1 MSYFSKILFKK
12 KRHFVKVLFVLR
24 SVLNIISTIIITG
37 FCIFFL
43 YLGVKI
49 FLFDQFP
56 VPSSSMEPTIMPG
69 DHILMNKTV
78 FGARLY
84 KQLTF
89 KKNEIPYM
97 YRIKGLRKI
106 QYNDILVFN
115 DPYPLG
121 MLKEISFSLK
131 KVYVKRCVGLPGDTL
146 RIVNGIINS
155 SGCNDTIGY
164 YPNEERLHKQRLEGG
179 IECSLRRGENI
190 PRWTVLELGPLFIPS
205 KGSVVL
211 LDSTNYL
218 LYEKIIKYE
227 TDKNFFYKDGKVL
240 LDGKEIHSYRFTQ
253 NYYFMCGDNCSN
265 SRDSRYWGLLPEK
278 FIMGVVNRILY
289 SIDRSTNKFRFERFF
304 KKMK

>member
-1 MSYFSKILFKK
+1 MSYFSKTSFKK
-12 KRHFVKVLFVLR
+12 KRHIVKVLSVFN

-69 DHILMNKTV
+69 DHILMNKTI

-89 KKNEIPYM
+89 KDNKIPDM

-106 QYNDILVFN
+106 KYNDILVFN
-115 DPYPLG
+115 NPYPRG
-121 MLKEISFSLK
+121 MGKEISFSLK

-146 RIVNGIINS
+146 RIINGIINI
-155 SGCNDTIGY
+155 SGCKDTIGY
-164 YPNEERLHKQRLEGG
+164 YPNEERLHKIHLEGI
-179 IECSLRRGENI
+179 IERSLRRGDNI
-190 PRWTVLELGPLFIPS
+190 PRWTVIEMGPLFIPS
-205 KGSVVL
+205 IGSVVHI
-211 LDSTNYL
+211 DSTNYL
-218 LYEKIIKYE
+218 LYEKIITYE
-227 TDKNFFYKDGKVL
+227 TDKKMRYKNGKVF
-240 LDGKEIHSYRFTQ
+240 LDGKEIHSYKFTR
-253 NYYFMCGDNCSN
+253 NYYFMCGDNCLN
-265 SRDSRYWGLLPEK
+265 SKDSRYWGLLPEK

-289 SIDRSTNKFRFERFF
+289 SKDKDAGKFRFERFL

>member
-1 MSYFSKILFKK
+1 MSYFSKTSFKK
-12 KRHFVKVLFVLR
+12 KRHIVKVLSVFN

-69 DHILMNKTV
+69 DHILMNKTI

-89 KKNEIPYM
+89 KDNEIPDM

-106 QYNDILVFN
+106 KYNDILVFN
-115 DPYPLG
+115 NPYPRG
-121 MLKEISFSLK
+121 MGKEISFSLK

-146 RIVNGIINS
+146 RIINGIINI
-155 SGCNDTIGY
+155 SGCKDTIGY
-164 YPNEERLHKQRLEGG
+164 YPNEERLHKIHLEGI
-179 IECSLRRGENI
+179 IERSLRRGDNI
-190 PRWTVLELGPLFIPS
+190 PRWTVIEMGPLFIPS
-205 KGSVVL
+205 IGSVVHI
-211 LDSTNYL
+211 DSTNYL
-218 LYEKIIKYE
+218 LYEKIITYE
-227 TDKNFFYKDGKVL
+227 TDKKMRYKNGKVF
-240 LDGKEIHSYRFTQ
+240 LDGKEIHSYKFTR
-253 NYYFMCGDNCSN
+253 NYYFMCGDNCLN
-265 SRDSRYWGLLPEK
+265 SKDSRYWGLLPEK

-289 SIDRSTNKFRFERFF
+289 SKDKDAGKFRFERFL

>member
-1 MSYFSKILFKK
+1 MSYFSKISFKK
-12 KRHFVKVLFVLR
+12 KRYIVKVLSVFV
-24 SVLNIISTIIITG
+24 SIFNIISTIIITG
-37 FCIFFL
+37 FCILFF

-84 KQLTF
+84 KQFTF
-89 KKNEIPYM
+89 NDNKIPYM
-97 YRIKGLRKI
+97 YRIKGHREI

-115 DPYPLG
+115 DPYPKG
-121 MLKEISFSLK
+121 MKNDISFSLK

-146 RIVNGIINS
+146 RIVNGIIKS
-155 SGCNDTIGY
+155 SGYNYTIGY
-164 YPNEERLHKQRLEGG
+164 YSNEEKLHKIHMEG
-179 IECSLRRGENI
+179 ILKRSLRRGSNV
-190 PRWTVLELGPLFIPS
+190 PRWTVLDLGPLFIPS
-205 KGSVVL
+205 KGSVVH

-227 TDKNFFYKDGKVL
+227 TEKNFRYKGGKVYL
-240 LDGKEIHSYRFTQ
+240 GGKEIHSYRFTR

-265 SRDSRYWGLLPEK
+265 SKDSRYWGLLPEK
-278 FIMGVVNRILY
+278 FIMGVVSRILY
-289 SIDRSTNKFRFERFF
+289 SKDRYTGNFRFERFL
-304 KKMK
+304 KKIE

>member
-1 MSYFSKILFKK
+1 MSCLSKLSFKK
-12 KRHFVKVLFVLR
+12 KRHIVKTLSVFK

-43 YLGVKI
+43 YLGVRI

-56 VPSSSMEPTIMPG
+56 VPSYSMEPTIMPG
-69 DHILMNKTV
+69 DHILMNKTL

-89 KKNEIPYM
+89 KNNEIPDM

-115 DPYPLG
+115 NPYPRG
-121 MLKEISFSLK
+121 MGKDISFSLK

-146 RIVNGIINS
+146 RIANGIINS

-164 YPNEERLHKQRLEGG
+164 YPNEERLHKMHLEDC
-179 IECSLRRGENI
+179 IKHSLRRGMNI

-205 KGSVVL
+205 MGSVVP

-218 LYEKIIKYE
+218 LYKKIIKYE
-227 TDKNFFYKDGKVL
+227 TKKNLRYKGGKVY
-240 LDGKEIHSYRFTQ
+240 LDGNEINSYRFTS
-253 NYYFMCGDNCSN
+253 NYYFMCGDNYSN
-265 SRDSRYWGLLPEK
+265 SKDSRYWGLLPEK

-289 SIDRSTNKFRFERFF
+289 STDRYTGEFRFNRFF

>member
-1 MSYFSKILFKK
+1 MSYFSKISFRK
-12 KRHFVKVLFVLR
+12 KRYIVKVFSVFM

-69 DHILMNKTV
+69 DHIIMNKTV

-84 KQLTF
+84 KQFTF
-89 KKNEIPYM
+89 KDNEIPYM

-115 DPYPLG
+115 NPYPLG
-121 MLKEISFSLK
+121 MGKDISFSLK

-146 RIVNGIINS
+146 RIVNGIIHS
-155 SGCNDTIGY
+155 SGYNYLIGY
-164 YPNEERLHKQRLEGG
+164 YPNEERLHKLLLKDCVKR
-179 IECSLRRGENI
+179 SLSRGANI
-190 PRWTVLELGPLFIPS
+190 PRWTVLDLGPLFIPS
-205 KGSVVL
+205 KGSVVSI
-211 LDSTNYL
+211 DSTNYL
-218 LYEKIIKYE
+218 LYRKIIKYE
-227 TDKNFFYKDGKVL
+227 TDKKMCYKDAKVFL
-240 LDGKEIHSYRFTQ
+240 GGKEILSYRFTQ

-265 SRDSRYWGLLPEK
+265 SEDSRYWGLLPEK

-289 SIDRSTNKFRFERFF
+289 SNDMSTGNFRFERFF
-304 KKMK
+304 KKIE

>member
-1 MSYFSKILFKK
+1 MSYFSKISFKR
-12 KRHFVKVLFVLR
+12 KRHIVKVFSIFS
-24 SVLNIISTIIITG
+24 SVLNIISTIIIIG

-56 VPSSSMEPTIMPG
+56 VPSYSMKPTIMPG
-69 DHILMNKTV
+69 DHILLNKTV

-89 KKNEIPYM
+89 KNNEIPYM
-97 YRIKGLRKI
+97 YRLKGLRKI

-115 DPYPLG
+115 NPYPRG
-121 MLKEISFSLK
+121 IKKEISFSLK

-155 SGCNDTIGY
+155 SGYNDTIGY
-164 YPNEERLHKQRLEGG
+164 YPNEKELHKMCMAGCIKR
-179 IECSLRRGENI
+179 SLRGATYI
-190 PRWTVLELGPLFIPS
+190 PHWTVLDFGPLFIPS
-205 KGSVVL
+205 KGSVVSI
-211 LDSTNYL
+211 DSTSYF

-227 TDKNFFYKDGKVL
+227 SDKKLRYEGGKVL
-240 LDGKEIHSYRFTQ
+240 LGDKEIHSYRFTC
-253 NYYFMCGDNCSN
+253 NYYFMCGDNCFN
-265 SRDSRYWGLLPEK
+265 SKDSRYWGLLPEE

-289 SIDRSTNKFRFERFF
+289 SKDWPTGKFRFERFL
-304 KKMK
+304 KKME